1 MRKDLILMAV
11 MLGVSGPALAQSA
24 DPLRTGTERRV
35 SAGIAIPFGPRG
47 IAAKPQLELRGATI
61 RHGDPMLLDFARDG
75 RLPRRERT
83 TRIGLTL
90 EQSPKFTVDGRE
102 MADPAGQH
110 NISTLGFVAIGV
122 GLAAV
127 VGGVLLLDEIR
138 ASSRSNADGG

>member
-1 MRKDLILMAV
+1 M
-11 MLGVSGPALAQSA
+11 
-24 DPLRTGTERRV
+24 
-35 SAGIAIPFGPRG
+35 
-47 IAAKPQLELRGATI
+47 
-61 RHGDPMLLDFARDG
+61 
-75 RLPRRERT
+75 